1 MDQKEYNVSIDYGN
15 DPEYIYYDSFDVHL
29 QYRRTKDYKKS
40 IYGHPVTFIRLF
52 CVLVARGG
60 FILIHLGSVPTDN
73 IYRVIFYNIFQMA
86 NSTISYIFFGLMVSF
101 GDISFGGWIGY
112 SEFTSYDM
120 DLAVFGFCC
129 CLIGTA
135 QISTFLTG
143 RVHLATSIIVTTLYS
158 IIIQPLLMH
167 WIWHDEGW
175 MNKNILLDKRVSVK
189 DYGGDLIVHLSSSLM
204 GFIGAAFLGRRLMR
218 VKDLDERSIGV
229 GQSGGTIT
237 GYILIIAGYIALSLP
252 TLKYES
258 ERAPKNF
265 MNIVLINNFI
275 ALATGVAVVSIL
287 HLLLFR
293 KVFSYWIVLRCIQG
307 GIAGIISI
315 AAAVDAYSWIHCV
328 AVGVV
333 AAVCFFFVSILI
345 HNTAL
350 EDYCNVTAGVM
361 ASSTI
366 GIMACPILLGSEN
379 FGGRS
384 KKIHVL
390 WQFICFLIVLSSIT
404 VVAWLLFMLLS
415 MCKVLRNKK
424 EEENHRRALVIK
436 KYLPKRG
443 FMERLFAIDSKT
455 EHVTPGK
462 DKLKSVRIDRTIE
475 TDKDVERRG
484 TFGDSFSGED
494 TLSRGLS

>member
-1 MDQKEYNVSIDYGN
+1 MDQSRYNVSIDYGYN
-15 DPEYIYYDSFDVHL
+15 SEYIYYDYFDVHL
-29 QYRRTKDYKKS
+29 QYRRTQDYKKS
-40 IYGHPVTFIRLF
+40 VYGHPITFIRLF
-52 CVLVARGG
+52 CVLIARGG
-60 FILIHLGSVPTDN
+60 FILVHLGSVPTDN

-86 NSTISYIFFGLMVSF
+86 NCTISYIFFGLMVSLAISVLAD
-101 GDISFGGWIGY
+101 GLDIQR
-112 SEFTSYDM
+112 
-120 DLAVFGFCC
+120 FCA

-143 RVHLATSIIVTTLYS
+143 RVHLSTSIIVTTLYC

-189 DYGGDLIVHLSSSLM
+189 DYGGDLVVHLSSSLM
-204 GFIGAAFLGRRLMR
+204 GFSGAAFLGRRLMR

-229 GQSGGTIT
+229 GQSGSTII
-237 GYILIIAGYIALSLP
+237 GYILIIAGYIAFSLP

-258 ERAPKNF
+258 ERAPSNY
-265 MNIVLINNFI
+265 MDTILINNFI
-275 ALATGVAVVSIL
+275 ALATGIAVVSIL
-287 HLLLFR
+287 HLLIFR

-315 AAAVDAYSWIHCV
+315 AAAVDAYSWIQCV
-328 AVGVV
+328 AVAAV
-333 AAVCFFFVSILI
+333 AAVCFFFLSILI

-350 EDYCNVTAGVM
+350 EDYCNVTA
-361 ASSTI
+361 
-366 GIMACPILLGSEN
+366 
-379 FGGRS
+379 
-384 KKIHVL
+384 
-390 WQFICFLIVLSSIT
+390 VLSSIT
-404 VVAWLLFMLLS
+404 LVAWMLFMLLS

-475 TDKDVERRG
+475 TDRDVERKG
-484 TFGDSFSGED
+484 TFGDSFSGEE

>member
-120 DLAVFGFCC
+120 DLAVF
-129 CLIGTA
+129 
-135 QISTFLTG
+135 
-143 RVHLATSIIVTTLYS
+143 
-158 IIIQPLLMH
+158 
-167 WIWHDEGW
+167 
-175 MNKNILLDKRVSVK
+175 
-189 DYGGDLIVHLSSSLM
+189 
-204 GFIGAAFLGRRLMR
+204 GAAFLGRRLMR

>member
-1 MDQKEYNVSIDYGN
+1 MDQRKYNVSIDYGY
-15 DPEYIYYDSFDVHL
+15 DPEYMYYDYFDVHL
-29 QYRRTKDYKKS
+29 QYRRTQNYKKS
-40 IYGHPVTFIRLF
+40 VYDHPVTFIRLF
-52 CVLVARGG
+52 CVLIARGG
-60 FILIHLGSVPTDN
+60 FILVHLGSVPTEN

-112 SEFTSYDM
+112 SELMSYDM
-120 DLAVFGFCC
+120 DLAVF
-129 CLIGTA
+129 
-135 QISTFLTG
+135 
-143 RVHLATSIIVTTLYS
+143 
-158 IIIQPLLMH
+158 
-167 WIWHDEGW
+167 
-175 MNKNILLDKRVSVK
+175 
-189 DYGGDLIVHLSSSLM
+189 
-204 GFIGAAFLGRRLMR
+204 GAAFLGRRLMR

-229 GQSGGTIT
+229 GQSGGTII
-237 GYILIIAGYIALSLP
+237 GYILIIAGYIAFSMP
-252 TLKYES
+252 TLKYEN
-258 ERAPKNF
+258 ERAPHNF
-265 MNIVLINNFI
+265 MSIILINNFI
-275 ALATGVAVVSIL
+275 ALATGIAVVSLL
-287 HLLLFR
+287 HLVIFR

-315 AAAVDAYSWIHCV
+315 AAAVDAYSWIQCV
-328 AVGVV
+328 AVAVV
-333 AAVCFFFVSILI
+333 AAVCFFFLSILI

-350 EDYCNVTAGVM
+350 EDYCNMTAGVM

-366 GIMACPILLGSEN
+366 GIMACPILLDSEN

-390 WQFICFLIVLSSIT
+390 WQFVCYLTVFAST
-404 VVAWLLFMLLS
+404 AVVAWLLFLLLS

-443 FMERLFAIDSKT
+443 FTERLFAIDSKT

-475 TDKDVERRG
+475 TDKDAERRG
-484 TFGDSFSGED
+484 TFGESFSGEE
-494 TLSRGLS
+494 TL

>member
-1 MDQKEYNVSIDYGN
+1 
-15 DPEYIYYDSFDVHL
+15 
-29 QYRRTKDYKKS
+29 
-40 IYGHPVTFIRLF
+40 
-52 CVLVARGG
+52 
-60 FILIHLGSVPTDN
+60 
-73 IYRVIFYNIFQMA
+73 MA
-86 NSTISYIFFGLMVSF
+86 NCTISYIFFGLMVSF

-112 SEFTSYDM
+112 SEFMSYDM
-120 DLAVFGFCC
+120 DLAVFGFCA

-143 RVHLATSIIVTTLYS
+143 RVHLSTSIIVTTLYC

-189 DYGGDLIVHLSSSLM
+189 DYGGDLVVHLSSSLM

-229 GQSGGTIT
+229 GQSGSTII
-237 GYILIIAGYIALSLP
+237 GYILIIAGYIAFSLP
-252 TLKYES
+252 TLKYER
-258 ERAPKNF
+258 ERAPSNY
-265 MNIVLINNFI
+265 MDTILINNFI
-275 ALATGVAVVSIL
+275 ALAT
-287 HLLLFR
+287 
-293 KVFSYWIVLRCIQG
+293 
-307 GIAGIISI
+307 
-315 AAAVDAYSWIHCV
+315 
-328 AVGVV
+328 
-333 AAVCFFFVSILI
+333 
-345 HNTAL
+345 
-350 EDYCNVTAGVM
+350 
-361 ASSTI
+361 
-366 GIMACPILLGSEN
+366 
-379 FGGRS
+379 
-384 KKIHVL
+384 
-390 WQFICFLIVLSSIT
+390 VLSSIT
-404 VVAWLLFMLLS
+404 LVAWMLFMLLS

-475 TDKDVERRG
+475 TDRDVERKG
-484 TFGDSFSGED
+484 TFGDSFSGEE